1 MLSVL
6 VLISGSG
13 SNLLALLKAAEHPL
27 FPAKIL
33 AVGSDKP
40 ASGLAHADLY
50 GVPTFVVEP
59 DKFADKEAWARKLDE
74 NISHYNPDLI
84 VLAGFMKILPSSFV
98 QKFSPRIINI
108 HPSLLPNFPGA
119 HAVRDA
125 LASGAKETG
134 TTIHIVD
141 EGVDTGP
148 ILGQQSLPVL
158 PSDDESSLHERIKVL
173 ECKLIVETIQ
183 SLALNQL
190 DPVTAR

>member
-59 DKFADKEAWARKLDE
+59 AKFSNTQSWAKKLEE

-98 QKFSPRIINI
+98 HTFAPRIINI
-108 HPSLLPNFPGA
+108 HPSLLPSFPGA

-134 TTIHIVD
+134 TTVHIVD

-148 ILGQQSLPVL
+148 ILGQQSLSVL

-173 ECKLIVETIQ
+173 ERKLLVETIE
-183 SLALNQL
+183 SLALKQL

>member
-59 DKFADKEAWARKLDE
+59 AKFSDTQSWAKKLEE

-98 QKFSPRIINI
+98 QRFSPRIINI

-173 ECKLIVETIQ
+173 ERKLLVETIQ

>member
-59 DKFADKEAWARKLDE
+59 AKFSDTQSWAKKLEE

-108 HPSLLPNFPGA
+108 HPSILPNFPGA

-148 ILGQQSLPVL
+148 ILGQQSLPVF
-158 PSDDESSLHERIKVL
+158 PSDDEASLHERIKVL
-173 ECKLIVETIQ
+173 ERKLLVETIQ
-183 SLALNQL
+183 SLAQNQL
-190 DPVTAR
+190 EPVTAR

>member
-59 DKFADKEAWARKLDE
+59 AKFSDTQSWAKKLEE

-98 QKFSPRIINI
+98 HTFAPRIINI
-108 HPSLLPNFPGA
+108 HPSLLPSFPGA

-148 ILGQQSLPVL
+148 ILGQQSLAVL

-173 ECKLIVETIQ
+173 ERKLLVETIQ
-183 SLALNQL
+183 SLALKQL

>member
-59 DKFADKEAWARKLDE
+59 AKFSDTHSWAKKLEE

-98 QKFSPRIINI
+98 HTFAPRIINI
-108 HPSLLPNFPGA
+108 HPSLLPSFPGA

-148 ILGQQSLPVL
+148 ILGQQSLAVL
-158 PSDDESSLHERIKVL
+158 PADDEASLHERIKVL
-173 ECKLIVETIQ
+173 ERKLLVETIE
-183 SLALNQL
+183 SLALKQL

>member
-59 DKFADKEAWARKLDE
+59 AKFSDTQSWAKKLEE

-98 QKFSPRIINI
+98 HSFAPRIINI

-148 ILGQQSLPVL
+148 ILGQKSLAVL

-173 ECKLIVETIQ
+173 ERKLLVETIQ
-183 SLALNQL
+183 ALALKQL

>member
-13 SNLLALLKAAEHPL
+13 SNLLALLKAVEHPL

-59 DKFADKEAWARKLDE
+59 AKFSDTQSWAKKLEE

-98 QKFSPRIINI
+98 HTFAPRIINI
-108 HPSLLPNFPGA
+108 HPSLLPSFPGA

-148 ILGQQSLPVL
+148 ILGQQSLAVL

-173 ECKLIVETIQ
+173 ERKLLVETIQ
-183 SLALNQL
+183 SLALKQL

>member
-59 DKFADKEAWARKLDE
+59 AKFSDTQSWAKKLEE

-108 HPSLLPNFPGA
+108 HPSLLPSFPGA

-148 ILGQQSLPVL
+148 ILGQQSLPVF

-173 ECKLIVETIQ
+173 ERKLLVETIQ
-183 SLALNQL
+183 SLAQNQL
-190 DPVTAR
+190 EPVTAR

>member
-59 DKFADKEAWARKLDE
+59 AKFSDKEAWAKKLEE

-98 QKFSPRIINI
+98 QTFSPRIINI

-119 HAVRDA
+119 NAVRDA

-148 ILGQQSLPVL
+148 ILGQQSLAVL

-173 ECKLIVETIQ
+173 ERKLLVETIQ
-183 SLALNQL
+183 ALALKQL

>member
-59 DKFADKEAWARKLDE
+59 AKFSDTQSWAKKLEE

-108 HPSLLPNFPGA
+108 HPSLLPSFPGA

-148 ILGQQSLPVL
+148 ILGQQSLPVF
-158 PSDDESSLHERIKVL
+158 PSDDEASLHERIKVL
-173 ECKLIVETIQ
+173 ERKLLVETIQ
-183 SLALNQL
+183 SLAQNQL
-190 DPVTAR
+190 EPVTAR

>member
-59 DKFADKEAWARKLDE
+59 AMFSDTQSWAKKLEE

-98 QKFSPRIINI
+98 HTFAPRIINI
-108 HPSLLPNFPGA
+108 HPSLLPSFPGA

-148 ILGQQSLPVL
+148 ILGQQSLAVL
-158 PSDDESSLHERIKVL
+158 ASDDEASLHERIKVL
-173 ECKLIVETIQ
+173 ERKLLVETIE
-183 SLALNQL
+183 SLALKQL

>member
-59 DKFADKEAWARKLDE
+59 AMFSDTQSWAKKLEE

-98 QKFSPRIINI
+98 HTFTPRIINI
-108 HPSLLPNFPGA
+108 HPSLLPSFPGA

-148 ILGQQSLPVL
+148 ILGQQSLAVL
-158 PSDDESSLHERIKVL
+158 PSDDELSLHERIKVL
-173 ECKLIVETIQ
+173 ERKLLVETIE
-183 SLALNQL
+183 SLALKQL

>member
-59 DKFADKEAWARKLDE
+59 AMFSDTQSWAKKLEE

-98 QKFSPRIINI
+98 HTFAPRIINI
-108 HPSLLPNFPGA
+108 HPSLLPSFPGA
-119 HAVRDA
+119 HAVREA

-148 ILGQQSLPVL
+148 ILGQQSLAVL
-158 PSDDESSLHERIKVL
+158 PSDDEASLHERIKVL
-173 ECKLIVETIQ
+173 ERKLLVETIE
-183 SLALNQL
+183 SLALKQL

>member
-59 DKFADKEAWARKLDE
+59 AKFSDTQSWAKKLEE

-98 QKFSPRIINI
+98 HTFAPRIINI
-108 HPSLLPNFPGA
+108 HPSLLPSFPGA

-125 LASGAKETG
+125 LASGAQETG

-148 ILGQQSLPVL
+148 ILGQKSLAVL

-173 ECKLIVETIQ
+173 ERKLLVETIQ
-183 SLALNQL
+183 SLALKQL

>member
-59 DKFADKEAWARKLDE
+59 AKFSDRQSWAKKLEE

-108 HPSLLPNFPGA
+108 HPSILPNFPGA

-148 ILGQQSLPVL
+148 ILGQQSLPVF
-158 PSDDESSLHERIKVL
+158 PSDDEASLHERIKVL
-173 ECKLIVETIQ
+173 ERKLLVETIQ
-183 SLALNQL
+183 SLAQNQL
-190 DPVTAR
+190 EPVTAR

>member
-59 DKFADKEAWARKLDE
+59 AKFSDKEAWAKKLEE

-84 VLAGFMKILPSSFV
+84 VLAGFMKILPSPFV
-98 QKFSPRIINI
+98 NNFSPRIINI
-108 HPSLLPNFPGA
+108 HPSLLPYFPGA
-119 HAVRDA
+119 NAVRDA

-148 ILGQQSLPVL
+148 ILGQQSLAVL

-173 ECKLIVETIQ
+173 ERQLLVETIQ
-183 SLALNQL
+183 SLALKQL

>member
-59 DKFADKEAWARKLDE
+59 AMFSDTQSWAKKLEE

-98 QKFSPRIINI
+98 HTFAPRIINI
-108 HPSLLPNFPGA
+108 HPSLLPSFPGA

-148 ILGQQSLPVL
+148 ILGQQSLSVL

-173 ECKLIVETIQ
+173 ERKLLVETIE
-183 SLALNQL
+183 SLALKQL

>member
-13 SNLLALLKAAEHPL
+13 SNLLALLQAAEHPL

-59 DKFADKEAWARKLDE
+59 AKFSDKEAWAKKLEE

-98 QKFSPRIINI
+98 QTFSPRIINI

-119 HAVRDA
+119 NAVRDA

-148 ILGQQSLPVL
+148 ILGQQSLAVL

-173 ECKLIVETIQ
+173 ERKLLVETIQ
-183 SLALNQL
+183 SLALKQL

>member
-13 SNLLALLKAAEHPL
+13 SNLLALLQAAEHPL

-59 DKFADKEAWARKLDE
+59 AKFSDTKSWAKKLEE

-98 QKFSPRIINI
+98 HTFSPRIINI
-108 HPSLLPNFPGA
+108 HPSLLPSFPGA

-125 LASGAKETG
+125 LASGAKDTG

-148 ILGQQSLPVL
+148 ILGQQSLAVL
-158 PSDDESSLHERIKVL
+158 PSDDEASLHERIKVL
-173 ECKLIVETIQ
+173 ERKLLVETIQ
-183 SLALNQL
+183 SLAQNQL

>member
-59 DKFADKEAWARKLDE
+59 AMFSDTQSWAKKLEE

-98 QKFSPRIINI
+98 HTFAPRIINI
-108 HPSLLPNFPGA
+108 HPSLLPSFPGA

-148 ILGQQSLPVL
+148 ILGQQSLAVL
-158 PSDDESSLHERIKVL
+158 PSDDEASLHERIKVL
-173 ECKLIVETIQ
+173 ERKLLVETIE
-183 SLALNQL
+183 SLALKQL

>member
-59 DKFADKEAWARKLDE
+59 AMFSDTQSWAKKLEE

-98 QKFSPRIINI
+98 HTFAPRIINI
-108 HPSLLPNFPGA
+108 HPSLLPSFPGA

-148 ILGQQSLPVL
+148 ILGQQSLAVL
-158 PSDDESSLHERIKVL
+158 PSDDEASLHERIKVL
-173 ECKLIVETIQ
+173 ERKLLVETIQ
-183 SLALNQL
+183 ALALKQL

>member
-59 DKFADKEAWARKLDE
+59 AKFSDTQSWAKKLEE

-98 QKFSPRIINI
+98 HTFAPRIINI
-108 HPSLLPNFPGA
+108 HPSLLPSFPGA

-148 ILGQQSLPVL
+148 ILGQQSLAVL
-158 PSDDESSLHERIKVL
+158 PSDDEASLHERIKVL
-173 ECKLIVETIQ
+173 ERKLLVETIE
-183 SLALNQL
+183 SLALKQL

>member
-13 SNLLALLKAAEHPL
+13 SNLLALLQAAEHPL

-59 DKFADKEAWARKLDE
+59 AKFSDTQSWAKKLEE

-98 QKFSPRIINI
+98 QTFSPRIINI

-148 ILGQQSLPVL
+148 ILGQQSLAVL

-173 ECKLIVETIQ
+173 ERKLLVETIQ
-183 SLALNQL
+183 SLALKQL

>member
-13 SNLLALLKAAEHPL
+13 SNLLALLQAAEHPL

-59 DKFADKEAWARKLDE
+59 AKFSDTQSWAKKLEE

-98 QKFSPRIINI
+98 NTFSPRIINI

-148 ILGQQSLPVL
+148 ILGQQSLAVL

-173 ECKLIVETIQ
+173 ERKLLVETIQ
-183 SLALNQL
+183 SLALKQL

>member
-59 DKFADKEAWARKLDE
+59 AMFSDTQSWAKKLEE

-98 QKFSPRIINI
+98 HTFAPRIINI
-108 HPSLLPNFPGA
+108 HPSLLPSFPGA

-134 TTIHIVD
+134 TTVHIVD

-148 ILGQQSLPVL
+148 ILGQQSLAVL
-158 PSDDESSLHERIKVL
+158 PSDDEASLHERIKVL
-173 ECKLIVETIQ
+173 ERKLLVETIE
-183 SLALNQL
+183 SLALKQL

>member
-59 DKFADKEAWARKLDE
+59 AKFSDTQSWAKKLEE

-98 QKFSPRIINI
+98 HTFAPRIINI
-108 HPSLLPNFPGA
+108 HPSLLPSFPGA

-125 LASGAKETG
+125 LASGAQETG

-148 ILGQQSLPVL
+148 ILGQKSLAVL
-158 PSDDESSLHERIKVL
+158 PSDDEASLHERIKVL
-173 ECKLIVETIQ
+173 ERKLLVETIQ
-183 SLALNQL
+183 ALALKQL

>member
-59 DKFADKEAWARKLDE
+59 AKFSDTQSWAKKLEE

-98 QKFSPRIINI
+98 HSFAPRIINI

-119 HAVRDA
+119 NAVRDA

-148 ILGQQSLPVL
+148 ILGQQSLAVL

-173 ECKLIVETIQ
+173 ERKLLVETIQ
-183 SLALNQL
+183 SLALKQL

>member
-59 DKFADKEAWARKLDE
+59 AMFSDTQSWAKKLEE

-98 QKFSPRIINI
+98 HTFAPRIINI
-108 HPSLLPNFPGA
+108 HPSLLPSFPGA

-134 TTIHIVD
+134 TTVHIVD

-148 ILGQQSLPVL
+148 ILGQQSLSVL

-173 ECKLIVETIQ
+173 ERKLLVETIQ
-183 SLALNQL
+183 SLALKQL

>member
-59 DKFADKEAWARKLDE
+59 AKFSDTQSWAKKLEE

-98 QKFSPRIINI
+98 HTFAPRIINI

-148 ILGQQSLPVL
+148 ILGQQSLAVL
-158 PSDDESSLHERIKVL
+158 PSDDEASLHERIKVL
-173 ECKLIVETIQ
+173 ERKLLVETIQ
-183 SLALNQL
+183 ALALKQL

>member
-59 DKFADKEAWARKLDE
+59 AKFSDKEAWAKKLEE

-98 QKFSPRIINI
+98 QTFSPRIINI

-119 HAVRDA
+119 NAVRDA

-148 ILGQQSLPVL
+148 ILGQQSLAVL

-173 ECKLIVETIQ
+173 ERKLLVETIQ
-183 SLALNQL
+183 SLALKQL

>member
-13 SNLLALLKAAEHPL
+13 SNLLALLQAAEHPL

-59 DKFADKEAWARKLDE
+59 AKFSDTQSWAKKLEE

-98 QKFSPRIINI
+98 HTFAPRIINI

-119 HAVRDA
+119 NAVRDA

-148 ILGQQSLPVL
+148 ILGQQSLAVL
-158 PSDDESSLHERIKVL
+158 PSDDEASLHERIKVL
-173 ECKLIVETIQ
+173 ERKLLVETIQ
-183 SLALNQL
+183 SLALKQL

>member
-59 DKFADKEAWARKLDE
+59 AMFSDTQSWAKKLEE

-98 QKFSPRIINI
+98 HTFAPRIINI
-108 HPSLLPNFPGA
+108 HPSLLPSFPGA

-148 ILGQQSLPVL
+148 ILGQQSLAVL
-158 PSDDESSLHERIKVL
+158 ASDDEASLHERIKVL
-173 ECKLIVETIQ
+173 ERKLLVETIQ
-183 SLALNQL
+183 ALALKQL

>member
-13 SNLLALLKAAEHPL
+13 SNLLALLQAAEHPL

-59 DKFADKEAWARKLDE
+59 AKFSDTKSWAKKLEE

-98 QKFSPRIINI
+98 HTFSPRIINI

-125 LASGAKETG
+125 LASGAKDTG

-148 ILGQQSLPVL
+148 ILGQQSLAVL
-158 PSDDESSLHERIKVL
+158 PSDDEASLHERIKVL
-173 ECKLIVETIQ
+173 ERKLLVETIQ
-183 SLALNQL
+183 SLAQNQL

>member
-59 DKFADKEAWARKLDE
+59 AKFSDTQSWAKKLEE
-74 NISHYNPDLI
+74 NIFHYNPDLI

-98 QKFSPRIINI
+98 HTFAPRIINI
-108 HPSLLPNFPGA
+108 HPSLLPSFPGA

-148 ILGQQSLPVL
+148 ILGQQSLSVL
-158 PSDDESSLHERIKVL
+158 PSDDEASLHERIKVL
-173 ECKLIVETIQ
+173 ERKLLVETIE
-183 SLALNQL
+183 SLALKQL

>member
-59 DKFADKEAWARKLDE
+59 AKFSDTQSWAKKLEE

-98 QKFSPRIINI
+98 HTFAPRIINI
-108 HPSLLPNFPGA
+108 HPSLLPSFPGA

-148 ILGQQSLPVL
+148 ILGQQSLAVL

-173 ECKLIVETIQ
+173 ERKLLVETIQ
-183 SLALNQL
+183 ALALKQL

>member
-6 VLISGSG
+6 VLVSGSG
-13 SNLLALLKAAEHPL
+13 SNLLALLKTAEHPL

-59 DKFADKEAWARKLDE
+59 GKFSDKESWSKKLEE

-98 QKFSPRIINI
+98 QSFSPRIINI

-148 ILGQQSLPVL
+148 ILGQKSLVVL

-173 ECKLIVETIQ
+173 ERKLLVETIE
-183 SLALNQL
+183 SLALKQL
-190 DPVTAR
+190 DPVTSR

>member
-13 SNLLALLKAAEHPL
+13 SNLLALLQAAEHPL

-59 DKFADKEAWARKLDE
+59 AKFSDKEAWAKKLEE

-98 QKFSPRIINI
+98 QTFSPRIINI

-148 ILGQQSLPVL
+148 ILGKQSLAVL

-173 ECKLIVETIQ
+173 ERKLLVETIQ
-183 SLALNQL
+183 SLALKQL